1 MARRAVNHAGMS
13 DALGSPVP
21 EPDRNLPHT
30 IIYLRAVA
38 LLLLAA
44 GLARAALILGITS
57 DGQDF
62 STLAPAWRAG
72 ATTLILV
79 DLFAAVGLWIG
90 AAWGPVMWAVALA
103 IEVAMYTLFADLFGS
118 YPLRVA
124 AHGVLFAAFLVL
136 SFLDWRSELVE

>member
-1 MARRAVNHAGMS
+1 MARRAANYRRMGE
-13 DALGSPVP
+13 ALGSPVR
-21 EPDRNLPHT
+21 EPDNALPLT
-30 IIYLRAVA
+30 MIYLRMVA

-44 GLARAALILGITS
+44 GLARAALILGMTP

-62 STLAPAWRAG
+62 SALAPAWRAG

-118 YPLRVA
+118 YPLRIA
-124 AHGVLFAAFLVL
+124 AHGVLFAAFLAL
-136 SFLDWRSELVE
+136 GFLDWRRDLAE

>member
-1 MARRAVNHAGMS
+1 MARRAVNNEVMS
-13 DALGSPVP
+13 DALGNPVP
-21 EPDRNLPHT
+21 EPDRNLPLT

-72 ATTLILV
+72 ATTLTLV

-124 AHGVLFAAFLVL
+124 AHGELFAAFLVL
-136 SFLDWRSELVE
+136 SFLDWRSELAE